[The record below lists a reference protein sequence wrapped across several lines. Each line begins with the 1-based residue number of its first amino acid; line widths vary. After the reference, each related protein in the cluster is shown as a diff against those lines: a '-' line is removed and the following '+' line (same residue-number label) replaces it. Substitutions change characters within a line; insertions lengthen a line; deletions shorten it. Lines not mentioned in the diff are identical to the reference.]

1 MEQINSLSTPC
12 LTQISPS
19 SSFQTSLSYRSMVEC
34 VPKKDSR
41 FSKKNKVTTF
51 STIRDQSPLP
61 LKLAFSMWLFLCCIL
76 LSLPF
81 YRLHPKKEV
90 SI

>member
-19 SSFQTSLSYRSMVEC
+19 SSFQTSLYYHSMVEC

-61 LKLAFSMWLFLCCIL
+61 LKQWLFLCCIL